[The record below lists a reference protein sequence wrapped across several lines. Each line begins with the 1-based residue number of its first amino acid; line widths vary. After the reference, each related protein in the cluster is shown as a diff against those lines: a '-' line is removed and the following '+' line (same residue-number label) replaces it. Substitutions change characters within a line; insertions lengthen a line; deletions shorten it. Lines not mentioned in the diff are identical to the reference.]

1 MYKAFVIDD
10 DPIFQY
16 IAEKLFNKT
25 NLFAET
31 NCFLDANLALAFLEK
46 NSKNAASLPDAI
58 FLDIYMPALSGWE
71 FLNSFDKISSSLKKK
86 IPIYLLT
93 SSIDPKE
100 IQRSREHPSVKAFTS
115 KPVTQ
120 EFIEH
125 VYQDCKL
132 MNKKS
137 A

>member
-1 MYKAFVIDD
+1 MYKALVIDD

-16 IAEKLFNKT
+16 IAEKIFNKT
-25 NLFAET
+25 NLFEET
-31 NCFLDANLALAFLEK
+31 NCFLDGNLALEFLEK
-46 NSKNAASLPDAI
+46 NGDDAASLPDAI

-71 FLNSFDKISSSLKKK
+71 FLNSFDKISSSLKKN

-100 IQRSREHPSVKAFTS
+100 IQRSREHPAVRAFSS

-125 VYQDCKL
+125 AYKDCDQVHRQ
-132 MNKKS
+132 S